1 MNLSLCVLSAVSS
14 LARPD
19 CTVTRDRIIW
29 DYTTDLPGLEQLSRH
44 HIVIPRGSRDP
55 VTSLPWH
62 EE

>member
-29 DYTTDLPGLEQLSRH
+29 DYTTDLPGPPPQPY

-55 VTSLPWH
+55 VTSLPWS